1 MPKGFIA
8 IDGTSLTVCNVNNVE
23 HRIPD
28 PPSVRT
34 NRGAAH
40 NSILGVAGQ
49 KTLKAMS
56 LGPALASPSTL
67 NTPLHTL
74 SCTAF
79 SIASPVDYIAL
90 KVPGPHAI

>member
-1 MPKGFIA
+1 MCQ
-8 IDGTSLTVCNVNNVE
+8 GTIRRMTPLQAV

-34 NRGAAH
+34 IRGAAN

-67 NTPLHTL
+67 NTPHHTL

-79 SIASPVDYIAL
+79 AMASAADNIVL
-90 KVPGPHAI
+90 KGPGPRAV